1 VFGAELAFD
10 VWVDSAE
17 ILCYLESI
25 HYNYCTTN
33 KLSYNCMNNYSPI
46 IHLYSYY
53 ISLTV
58 VMIGQLMAILYKIIT
73 FR

>member
-33 KLSYNCMNNYSPI
+33 KLSYNCMNKKI
-46 IHLYSYY
+46 F
-53 ISLTV
+53 V
-58 VMIGQLMAILYKIIT
+58 VLMMVYLMEIVYGIDGWNRLV
-73 FR
+73 

>member
-1 VFGAELAFD
+1 MFGAELAFD

-33 KLSYNCMNNYSPI
+33 KLSYNCMNKKI
-46 IHLYSYY
+46 F
-53 ISLTV
+53 V
-58 VMIGQLMAILYKIIT
+58 VLMMVYLMEIVYGIDGWNRLV
-73 FR
+73 